1 MAGPSLAHTL
11 KMCRNFIGGPGI
23 NIFLLILL
31 IVKKSLLLVSTEKNR
46 LRHESRFLDDLFIYI
61 SVTEVLIR

>member
-1 MAGPSLAHTL
+1 
-11 KMCRNFIGGPGI
+11 MCRNFIGGPGI
-23 NIFLLILL
+23 NISLLILL